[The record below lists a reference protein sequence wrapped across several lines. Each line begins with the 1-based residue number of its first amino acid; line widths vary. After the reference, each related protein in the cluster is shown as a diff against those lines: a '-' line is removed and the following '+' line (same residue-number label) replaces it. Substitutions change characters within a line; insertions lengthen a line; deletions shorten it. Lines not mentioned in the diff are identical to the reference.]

1 MSYQQLTQGQRYQI
15 GAFLRIGMKKSEIAR
30 MIGVDRSTVWREI
43 KRNRTPHRYNP
54 SRAIRLTRE
63 RHQEKRK
70 RGIDSK
76 TWTRVESAL
85 SLLGW
90 SPEQISARLKIEGL
104 GAVSHETIYR
114 HIYQNKREGGDLY
127 IFLRRRHKY
136 RKRSGKYCSRKGWD
150 TRRPI
155 AERPLIVDERSR
167 IGDWEADTII
177 GRERKGGILSLVERR
192 SRYCLLKKIPTKSAP
207 AVAEALCSMLLPVKD
222 KVLTL
227 TSDNGIEFMRHQTI
241 ANTLDA
247 DFFFADPYSSW
258 QRGTNENTN
267 GLVRQYFPK
276 KPDFTTLSDSDIQFV
291 NDRLNN
297 RPSKVLAFRTPNEAF
312 TITLLHLLL
321 ESKLPL

>member
-1 MSYQQLTQGQRYQI
+1 MSYRQLTQEQRYQI
-15 GAFLRIGMKKSEIAR
+15 GAFLRTGMKKSEIAR
-30 MIGVDRSTVWREI
+30 MTGVDRSTVWREI
-43 KRNRTPHRYNP
+43 KRNSTPHRYNP

-63 RHQEKRK
+63 RHQWKRK
-70 RGIDSK
+70 RGVDRE
-76 TWTRVESAL
+76 TLMRVEM
-85 SLLGW
+85 LLCRGW

-104 GAVSHETIYR
+104 GAISHETIYH
-114 HIYQNKREGGDLY
+114 HIYQNKQKGGDLY
-127 IFLRRRHKY
+127 VYLRRRHKY
-136 RKRSGKYCSRKGWD
+136 RKRSGKYSSRKGWD

-207 AVAEALCSMLLPVKD
+207 AVAEAICSSLFPVKN
-222 KVLTL
+222 KVLTI

-241 ANTLDA
+241 AKTLNA

-276 KPDFTTLSDSDIQFV
+276 KTDFTDLSDSDIQLV
-291 NDRLNN
+291 NNRLNN
-297 RPSKVLAFRTPNEAF
+297 RPRKVLAFRTPNEVFYNHFVAL
-312 TITLLHLLL
+312 IT
-321 ESKLPL
+321 